1 MIDAKEV
8 KEEALKASKNNISS
22 ALFII
27 ESRISKAADL
37 GRMYTVV
44 SDESFKKFNA
54 KELNDIRNIFIEQ
67 GFKVEIPPGTFS
79 FQIIW
84 E

>member
-1 MIDAKEV
+1 MISANEV
-8 KEEALKASKNNISS
+8 REKAMKISQNNIDS

-27 ESRISKAADL
+27 ETALSKAADL
-37 GRMYTVV
+37 GKMYTVV
-44 SDESFKKFNA
+44 RDEEFKKFNA
-54 KELNDIRNIFIEQ
+54 KELNDIRNMFIER
-67 GFKVEIPPGTFS
+67 GFKVEIPPGTSS